1 MTFRKRAIITVI
13 IIFICVGCDRVTK
26 IVAKKHLPPYQT
38 ISFLQDTVRLQYAE
52 NTGAFLSFGAN
63 IPDRARF
70 LIFTVLVGLFLF
82 GLLLFQLFSS
92 QFTRMQV
99 VAMSLILG
107 GGFGNM
113 IDRVAHEGRVFDFMN
128 VGLGQLRTGVFNV
141 ADMCITS
148 GVLWFLYLAF
158 RDRNKTTPGSRDSG
172 SESPVEA

>member
-1 MTFRKRAIITVI
+1 MTFRKRAIVTLI
-13 IIFICVGCDRVTK
+13 IVFICIGCDRATK
-26 IVAKKHLPPYQT
+26 IVAKKHLPPHRT
-38 ISFLQDTVRLQYAE
+38 VSFRQDTVRLQYAE

-63 IPDRARF
+63 IPDKARF
-70 LIFTVLVGLFLF
+70 FIFTVLVGLFLF

-128 VGLGQLRTGVFNV
+128 VGLGRLRTGVFNV
-141 ADMCITS
+141 ADMSITF

-158 RDRNKTTPGSRDSG
+158 RDRDKASPGDGDSG
-172 SESPVEA
+172 NGNPVEA